1 MSCQD
6 THSRCYLNQRNRLGS
21 FFRVVV
27 VAVVSVA
34 GCGGATDDRPPKWSL
49 ISATIVEPSC
59 ATVSCHSAITRRGG
73 VDLHDRETGYYNLV
87 NGFYVYPGNPGDSAV
102 IALLNAQGST
112 RMPPD
117 APMSEVDIAL
127 IASWITAG
135 APNN

>member
-1 MSCQD
+1 M
-6 THSRCYLNQRNRLGS
+6 
-21 FFRVVV
+21 V
-27 VAVVSVA
+27 VAVLSVA

-49 ISATIVEPSC
+49 ISAT
-59 ATVSCHSAITRRGG
+59 TRRGG

-102 IALLNAQGST
+102 ITLMNAQGST

-117 APMSEVDIAL
+117 VPMSEADIAL
-127 IASWITAG
+127 IASWISAG